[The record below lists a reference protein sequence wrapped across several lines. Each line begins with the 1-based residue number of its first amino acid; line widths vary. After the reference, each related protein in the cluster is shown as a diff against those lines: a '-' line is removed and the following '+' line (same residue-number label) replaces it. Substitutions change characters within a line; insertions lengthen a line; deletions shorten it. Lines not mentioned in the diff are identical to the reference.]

1 MSNTLPSIQKFWML
15 QRHLVGLFSDLQE
28 ISFAI
33 LVHVFRDTTLSQCLK
48 YMREKS
54 WSSEW

>member
-1 MSNTLPSIQKFWML
+1 ML
-15 QRHLVGLFSDLQE
+15 QKHLVGLFSDLQE